1 METTNDLHKVTS
13 FSAAI
18 DAQLIG
24 LFEEETEL
32 GKMKSSPIRK
42 SIDASNTSLNKND
55 DKINETMEI

>member
-42 SIDASNTSLNKND
+42 SIDGKPRFYTCVYMD
-55 DKINETMEI
+55 